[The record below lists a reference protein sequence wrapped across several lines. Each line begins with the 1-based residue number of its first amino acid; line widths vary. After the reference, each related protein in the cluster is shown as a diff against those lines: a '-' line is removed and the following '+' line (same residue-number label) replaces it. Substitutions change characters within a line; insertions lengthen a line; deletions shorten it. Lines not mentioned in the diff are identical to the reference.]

1 MIGARLPC
9 RTSAGLRRINKADTA
24 YNKQRNPKVFLLNHS
39 TRDSY
44 TKSCQVA
51 PLLAVGRNGIL
62 VRGFG
67 GQIPPTEQTASFE
80 GQVEAE
86 RAMSAE
92 CPPALKAP
100 PLAAGGFSSRGGGG
114 GGGGVEFFHASL
126 EAVPCPQKHA

>member
-1 MIGARLPC
+1 MWYVSPRL
-9 RTSAGLRRINKADTA
+9 N
-24 YNKQRNPKVFLLNHS
+24 
-39 TRDSY
+39 

-100 PLAAGGFSSRGGGG
+100 PLAAGTLLVSAHF
-114 GGGGVEFFHASL
+114 AKLQSL
-126 EAVPCPQKHA
+126 QREGRYDPRYAVLPPSAACQGAARLGPG

>member
-1 MIGARLPC
+1 M
-9 RTSAGLRRINKADTA
+9 
-24 YNKQRNPKVFLLNHS
+24 H
-39 TRDSY
+39 

-100 PLAAGGFSSRGGGG
+100 PLAAGIFTRGVGGKSPANVAQYLSGVDFSWEKDDLVYNARQNGAGGEGREELRN
-114 GGGGVEFFHASL
+114 V
-126 EAVPCPQKHA
+126 

>member
-1 MIGARLPC
+1 MSTPAHKPATTPIPVQLSEPEFTAFILPHL
-9 RTSAGLRRINKADTA
+9 SM
-24 YNKQRNPKVFLLNHS
+24 PKRGPKCTLGYHRVFNLILWVL
-39 TRDSY
+39 Y

-100 PLAAGGFSSRGGGG
+100 PQAAGIFTESAVGAIWGHAI
-114 GGGGVEFFHASL
+114 FH
-126 EAVPCPQKHA
+126 

>member
-1 MIGARLPC
+1 M
-9 RTSAGLRRINKADTA
+9 S
-24 YNKQRNPKVFLLNHS
+24 F
-39 TRDSY
+39 

-100 PLAAGGFSSRGGGG
+100 PQAAGIFTRFSSLCKTSVVCLRCYRWPS
-114 GGGGVEFFHASL
+114 VYKMICKAL
-126 EAVPCPQKHA
+126 RRVN